1 MRASSRAFQRQL
13 QDEIQRRGGSDLE
26 YIAYMEEKSLFVRQ
40 LAQGNTAQVVK
51 QIAFKKQ
58 LLAEPVD
65 KEGNLPIHVAAIN
78 GRDDLI
84 VKLIELGADPNARN
98 YSEETPM
105 LMILT
110 KSFLMN
116 SLVLYETLIK
126 GGALVSLRDPAG
138 RSVVS
143 NYMQCDQE
151 LSKLKGEFTGKLR
164 ELMLVTYRR
173 EMWDRRKVMI
183 YAYTHCL
190 EAKFPAALF
199 RDIALEYW

>member
-26 YIAYMEEKSLFVRQ
+26 YIAYMEEKNLFVRQ
-40 LAQGNTAQVVK
+40 LAQGNTAQVIK

-65 KEGNLPIHVAAIN
+65 KEGNLPIHIAAIN

-98 YSEETPM
+98 YSEETPL

-110 KSFLMN
+110 KSFLLN

-126 GGALVSLRDPAG
+126 GGAQVCVRDPAG

-143 NYMQCDQE
+143 SYLQCDQE
-151 LSKLKGEFTGKLR
+151 LSKLKEEFTDKLR
-164 ELMLVTYRR
+164 HLLLATCRQ
-173 EMWDRRKVMI
+173 EMWEKRKVLV
-183 YAYTHCL
+183 YAYAHGL
-190 EAKFPAALF
+190 VVKVPAALF
-199 RDIALEYW
+199 RDIALEY